1 MFLPPIGTWSAG
13 TMNSFHSIEAQ
24 IARLMWVFGVR
35 TQTELADALGIRQ
48 ATVSEGLRNGSIP
61 ASWFLCAVEKTNVRP
76 QWLRTGEGPMT
87 YRVDEAFPQHDT
99 AFGPSRHSATFLHG
113 LSTSELMDELR
124 RRKAGTP

>member
-1 MFLPPIGTWSAG
+1 
-13 TMNSFHSIEAQ
+13 MNSFHSIEAQ
-24 IARLMWVFGVR
+24 IARLLWVFGAR

-48 ATVSEGLRNGSIP
+48 AAVSEGIRHGSIP

-99 AFGPSRHSATFLHG
+99 AFGTSPRIATFLRE
-113 LSTSELMDELR
+113 LPTSDLMEELR
-124 RRKAGTP
+124 RRRAGTP